1 MSVIA
6 VINQLEPAISSILA
20 SLPTPSTRPVLDHLR
35 HTQITLPDPSPI
47 ETDPFHWTSHA
58 VVWYKSFLWGQIFS
72 AEMDIQNG
80 TVGVW
85 KDTQVR
91 LFRVQQD
98 KSSEGLRGMARDM
111 SARQVD
117 QMARGVL
124 ERLGS
129 VNLGKKDSHGE
140 SGNQV

>member
-1 MSVIA
+1 MSIIQ
-6 VINQLEPAISSILA
+6 VINQLEPDISALLSSLA
-20 SLPTPSTRPVLDHLR
+20 TPSTRPVLDHLR
-35 HTQITLPDPSPI
+35 KAEITGLEPATV
-47 ETDPFHWTSHA
+47 ETETFHWTNQA
-58 VVWYKSFLWGQIFS
+58 IVWYKSFLWGQIFS
-72 AEMDIQNG
+72 SEMDLQGG

-98 KSSEGLRGMARDM
+98 KAGEGLRGMARDM
-111 SARQVD
+111 SAHKVD

-129 VNLGKKDSHGE
+129 VNLGKKDAVAE
-140 SGNQV
+140 Q

>member
-1 MSVIA
+1 MSIIQ
-6 VINQLEPAISSILA
+6 VINQLEPDISALLSSLAI
-20 SLPTPSTRPVLDHLR
+20 PSTRPVLDHLR
-35 HTQITLPDPSPI
+35 KAEITGLESSTP
-47 ETDPFHWTSHA
+47 ETETFHWTNQA
-58 VVWYKSFLWGQIFS
+58 IVWYKSFLWGQIFS
-72 AEMDIQNG
+72 SEMDLQGG

-98 KSSEGLRGMARDM
+98 KAGEGLRGMARDM
-111 SARQVD
+111 SAHKVD

-129 VNLGKKDSHGE
+129 VNLGKKDVVAE
-140 SGNQV
+140 Q

>member
-1 MSVIA
+1 MSIIQ
-6 VINQLEPAISSILA
+6 VINQLEPTISTLLS
-20 SLPTPSTRPVLDHLR
+20 SLPIPSTRPVLEHLR
-35 HTQITLPDPSPI
+35 TAQITGVDPTSPI
-47 ETDPFHWTSHA
+47 ETESFDWTHQA

-72 AEMDIQNG
+72 SEMDLQAG

-98 KSSEGLRGMARDM
+98 KAGEGLRGMAKDM
-111 SARQVD
+111 SAHKVD
-117 QMARGVL
+117 KMARGVL

-129 VNLGKKDSHGE
+129 VNLGKKEGE
-140 SGNQV
+140 